1 MIYDIT
7 QPLFEC
13 EVFPGDPKPE
23 KKEVLRIERG
33 DVCNLSVTTLFLDIA
48 Y

>member
-1 MIYDIT
+1 MIYDIA

-23 KKEVLRIERG
+23 RKIINSIENG
-33 DVCNLSVTTLFLDIA
+33 DELTGSQKFT
-48 Y
+48 